1 MSKRTIDINYKKKF
15 RFNENQLNYE
25 FQLKRKRNWWWLLLF
40 LLPLLLLIRC
50 EKDVRVQTVTEQD
63 NIPIPDTEV
72 RIDYVAHYLY
82 KDGTFFANIPYQ
94 QSQVT
99 DTLGYTTFNKLGC
112 SLYSC
117 LFYCLSEMNLLA
129 SSECYDADPL
139 SKIFHFNRNVKIRM
153 RRKQTELPIKV
164 VDAETATVIPGANVR
179 YIFRSDG
186 GTNGEAITN
195 PNGEIM
201 LKNIWECGVID
212 RIEASAYGYA
222 DTIVNNLQVREM
234 MSNRENS
241 TIKLRPIKEKFDFF
255 VKNKITFQPI
265 PGAKVEVMLVDK
277 GTQKL
282 RGESIT
288 NVDGI
293 GRGFYDDAF
302 ILSKVQ
308 IKASKLHYKDGELE
322 GDYTVEEFKKLPDS
336 LRVIYLEPE
345 PYVVEFQNID
355 TLTNKPI
362 AGVLNEITVNSI
374 NGKTESYEEV
384 SNNGGYFPVKA
395 MEGDEISITSSL
407 TPAYKTKNTIIE
419 KYKAEEVIYMEPEVV
434 TLVFRTIDAVDGTLL
449 GDCTLSAFLNSSPLS
464 EPQNSLKG
472 EFMVDD
478 LLVNGTVSITAS
490 KQGYK
495 TNNYSVNN
503 ALVAYLMK
511 APQRAR
517 DIPLELDLPP
527 CQAGNVVE
535 NIQGKGE
542 QIDSYSLGKRGPGTF
557 VFDYYTGSR
566 EPDRIMVYN
575 CKEEDIS
582 PSTLIFDTGDL
593 CTEGLTLSKTLKF
606 VEPVVTVHAI
616 TSSQTSVWSYCVH
629 CPN

>member
-1 MSKRTIDINYKKKF
+1 MSKKIKDINYKKNFK
-15 RFNENQLNYE
+15 FNENQLDYE
-25 FQLKRKRNWWWLLLF
+25 FQLKKKRNWWWLLLF

-50 EKDVRVQTVTEQD
+50 EREIRVQTVTEQG
-63 NIPIPDTEV
+63 NIPISDAEV
-72 RIDYVAHYLY
+72 QIDYVAHYLY

-99 DTLGYTTFNKLGC
+99 DSLGYTTFAKLGC
-112 SLYSC
+112 SVYSY
-117 LFYCLSEMNLLA
+117 LFYCLSKVNLIA
-129 SSECYDADPL
+129 SSECYNADPL
-139 SKIFHFNRNVKIRM
+139 SKLFHFTRNVEIGM
-153 RRKQTELPIKV
+153 RQKQTELLLKV
-164 VDAETATVIPGANVR
+164 VDAETATVIPGANVK
-179 YIFRSDG
+179 YTFKSEG
-186 GTNGEAITN
+186 GINGKNMTN
-195 PNGEIM
+195 PNGEIVV
-201 LKNIWECGVID
+201 KNVWECGAID
-212 RIEASAYGYA
+212 QIEASAYGYA
-222 DTIVNNLQVREM
+222 DTIVKNMQVRKM
-234 MSNRENS
+234 IDHPENS
-241 TIKLRPIKEKFDFF
+241 IIRLRPIKEKFDFF
-255 VKNKITFQPI
+255 VKNKITLQPI
-265 PGAKVEVMLVDK
+265 PGAKVEVTLVDK

-282 RGESIT
+282 RGTSIT

-293 GRGFYDDAF
+293 GRGFYDNAF

-308 IKASKLHYKDGELE
+308 IRASKLHYKDGELE

-345 PYVVEFQNID
+345 PYIAEFQNVD
-355 TLTNKPI
+355 TLTYEPI

-374 NGKTESYEEV
+374 SGKTESYEEV
-384 SNNGGYFPVKA
+384 SNRGGYFPIKA
-395 MEGDEISITSSL
+395 MEGDEISIISALS
-407 TPAYKTKNTIIE
+407 PAYKTKNTEIE
-419 KYKAEEVIYMEPEVV
+419 KYSAEEIIYMQPEVV
-434 TLVFRTIDAVDGTLL
+434 TLIFRTIDAMDGTLL
-449 GDCTLSAFLNSSPLS
+449 GACTLSASSNSRQLA
-464 EPQNSLKG
+464 EPQNSQKG
-472 EFMVDD
+472 EFV
-478 LLVNGTVSITAS
+478 VNGLFVTGTVSIAAS

-495 TNNYSVNN
+495 TNDYSVNN
-503 ALVAYLMK
+503 ALVSYLMK

-542 QIDSYSLGKRGPGTF
+542 QTDSYSLGKRGPSTF
-557 VFDYYTGSR
+557 VFDYYTGSS

-575 CKEEDIS
+575 CRKEDIG